1 VSELPL
7 EAVLFVF
14 LLIVGIVVGR
24 LRNLF
29 GAAMLT
35 GIFSFLSAGL
45 FTLLTAVDVAFTE
58 AAVGAGISTVLFLA
72 TLALTDDTERPSERS
87 WLAIGV
93 VSLTGLALFFGT
105 FDMPAFG
112 DPDAPIHHGVG
123 RHYLMHSWDEIG
135 LPNVV
140 TGVLAS
146 YRGFDTF
153 GELAVVFTAGIGVLL
168 LLRSKSAVMGAKAKP
183 IPLRS
188 RAPYVREMP
197 IVRAVA
203 KVMLPFILLFALYVQ
218 AHGDFG
224 PGGGF
229 QAGVVFAAAF
239 VLYGLVWGPRAV
251 QGIATEHMLEGGMA
265 FGLLLYGGVGV
276 AALFAGGTFL
286 DYSAFTPEHPSH
298 GQHWGIFLVELGV
311 GITVSA
317 VMLVIYFVFTA
328 RPRPR
333 KRAKKG
339 LMAPPR
345 LTAVPEL
352 PVESSKEGRAQ

>member
-1 VSELPL
+1 MSELPL
-7 EAVLFVF
+7 EAVLFMF
-14 LLIVGIVVGR
+14 LLVVGIVVGR

-93 VSLTGLALFFGT
+93 VSVTGLALFFGT
-105 FDMPAFG
+105 FDMPSFG
-112 DPDAPIHHGVG
+112 DPEAPIHKGVG
-123 RHYLMHSWDEIG
+123 QHYLMHSWDEIG

-140 TGVLAS
+140 TSVLAS
-146 YRGFDTF
+146 YRGYDTF

-183 IPLRS
+183 IPARS

-203 KVMLPFILLFALYVQ
+203 KVMLPFIMLFALYVQ

-239 VLYGLVWGPRAV
+239 ILYGLVWGPRAV
-251 QGIATEHMLEGGMA
+251 QRIAPERLLEGGMA

-286 DYSAFTPEHPSH
+286 DYSAFTPDHPSH

-333 KRAKKG
+333 LPKKRG
-339 LMAPPR
+339 PVAPPR

-352 PVESSKEGRAQ
+352 PVDHSKERPAP

>member
-1 VSELPL
+1 MSELPL

-14 LLIVGIVVGR
+14 LLVVGIVVGR

-87 WLAIGV
+87 WPAIGV

-112 DPDAPIHHGVG
+112 DPGAPIHHGVG
-123 RHYLMHSWDEIG
+123 RHYIMHSWDEIG

-140 TGVLAS
+140 TSVLAS
-146 YRGFDTF
+146 YRGYDTF
-153 GELAVVFTAGIGVLL
+153 GELAVVFTAGVGVIL
-168 LLRSKSAVMGAKAKP
+168 LLRSKSAVMGSKAQP
-183 IPLRS
+183 IPFRS

-239 VLYGLVWGPRAV
+239 VLYGLVWGPRAL
-251 QGIATEHMLEGGMA
+251 QGIAPERLLEAGMA
-265 FGLLLYGGVGV
+265 GGLLLYGGVGV

-286 DYSAFTPEHPSH
+286 DYSAFTPAHPSH

-317 VMLVIYFVFTA
+317 VMLVIYFDFTA

-333 KRAKKG
+333 RPRKG
-339 LMAPPR
+339 AMAPPR

-352 PVESSKEGRAQ
+352 PVEKAEESRS

>member
-1 VSELPL
+1 MSEIPL

-14 LLIVGIVVGR
+14 LLVVGIVVGR

-45 FTLLTAVDVAFTE
+45 FTLMTAVDVAFTE

-72 TLALTDDTERPSERS
+72 TLALTDDTESPTQTS

-93 VSLTGLALFFGT
+93 VSLTAFALFFGS
-105 FDMPAFG
+105 FDMPVYG
-112 DPDAPIHHGVG
+112 DPHAPIHTGVG
-123 RHYLMHSWDEIG
+123 RHYLMQSWDEIG

-153 GELAVVFTAGIGVLL
+153 GELAVIFTAGVGVIL
-168 LLRSKSAVMGAKAKP
+168 LLRSEKAVMGDDAPP
-183 IPLRS
+183 IPFRS

-229 QAGVVFAAAF
+229 QAGVVFAAGF
-239 VLYGLVWGPRAV
+239 VLYGLVWGPRAL
-251 QGIATEHMLEGGMA
+251 QTIARERFLEAGMA
-265 FGLLLYGGVGV
+265 LGLLLYGGVGV
-276 AALFAGGTFL
+276 AALFMGGTFL
-286 DYSAFTPEHPSH
+286 DYGAFTPEHPQH

-317 VMLVIYFVFTA
+317 VMLVIYFDFTA
-328 RPRPR
+328 RPRVRIPTR
-333 KRAKKG
+333 RSPLAPVT
-339 LMAPPR
+339 PPR
-345 LTAVPEL
+345 VPEL
-352 PVESSKEGRAQ
+352 PVEGSEEGS